1 MLIKLQEEYR
11 EMSPLRWCLA
21 IFALVILLLPLRE
34 KAQEADSLRELI
46 LSAEEDSNKVLLLLR
61 YGKALPESQLDEAL
75 VAARSAY
82 ETSLDLGF
90 ARGVML
96 ASAELGKQH
105 KRAASFDS
113 ALFYYDIS
121 IPLADSLNDQHVLA
135 INYNEY
141 GSLLRRK
148 GYYSSAL
155 EYHEKSFLISHDQ
168 GDSTGMANSNLFAAI
183 IHEYRLDYETAI
195 HYYYEALSIYEAQGR
210 KINIGV
216 ALLNM
221 GDLYYE
227 LEEFDKALL
236 QYRRGLKEFLEVN
249 DIRRTGLSYNKIGTI
264 HSARENYDSAL
275 FYYEKCKVFYDSI
288 GNNSGIAHLNI
299 NMGNF
304 YKNTGKPDQAMQH
317 YEKAVDAFRKM
328 GFQRGSLNAMMALAD
343 LYKVTGQSSKALNV
357 YFQCEEIASN
367 VDPQALLNVYSEIV
381 ELYKGINNAEKALKY
396 QDLYIVMSDSVYQL
410 EKVRVIADAE
420 LKYEK
425 EKDKAL
431 ILKMEKEGL
440 QKDIAL
446 ERGKRRSNSLLY
458 GSLGIVFL
466 IVFLFSYFGLRVRK
480 NRIIAEQRIKQLEE
494 EKKLLAARSI
504 VEGQEEERRRIAKE
518 LHDGLGVLLSSAKM
532 HFTSIRDK
540 SPEARPMIEKATKL
554 LEQATGDVRRIS
566 HNMMPGLLTR
576 YGFYEA
582 VEDLVEQVNDMEGMQ
597 AEVKIVGE
605 QSRLKENTE
614 IMLYRIIQEM
624 VNNTLKHAMA
634 TNINLDIRIQS
645 AGLEIKYSDD
655 GQGFDVNEKL
665 KAKSLGLTSILSR
678 VKFLGGEVN
687 ISSDIG
693 KGSVYTISVPVEGS
707 G

>member
-1 MLIKLQEEYR
+1 MIQEIYR
-11 EMSPLRWCLA
+11 AKSPLRSHVAILA
-21 IFALVILLLPLRE
+21 LLIFLLPIQG

-46 LSAEEDSNKVLLLLR
+46 QSAEKDSNKVLLLLR
-61 YGKALPESQLDEAL
+61 YGKALPESQLSDAL
-75 VAARSAY
+75 AAARSAY
-82 ETSLDLGF
+82 EISRDLGF
-90 ARGVML
+90 SRGVML
-96 ASAELGKQH
+96 ATAELGKQH
-105 KRAASFDS
+105 KRAAAYDS

-121 IPLADSLNDQHVLA
+121 IPLADSLNDQRLLA
-135 INYNEY
+135 ISYNEY

-155 EYHEKSFLISHDQ
+155 DYHEKSFQISLDL

-195 HYYYEALSIYEAQGR
+195 HYYVEALRIYEAQGK

-221 GDLYYE
+221 GDLHYE
-227 LEEFDKALL
+227 MEEFDKALL

-249 DIRRTGLSYNKIGTI
+249 DLRRTGLSYNKIGTI
-264 HSARENYDSAL
+264 HSAWESYDSAL

-304 YKNTGKPDQAMQH
+304 YKNTGKPDQAMRH
-317 YEKAVDAFRKM
+317 YEKAIEAFRNM
-328 GFQRGSLNAMMALAD
+328 GFQRGYLNAMMAMAD
-343 LYKVTGQSSKALNV
+343 LYKVTGQTSRALDV
-357 YFQCEEIASN
+357 YFQCERIASD
-367 VDPQALLNVYSEIV
+367 VDPQALLSVYSEIV
-381 ELYKGINNAEKALKY
+381 ELYKGIHNAEKALKY
-396 QDLYIVMSDSVYQL
+396 QDLYLIMSDSVYQL

-431 ILKMEKEGL
+431 ILKMEKESL
-440 QKDIAL
+440 KKDVAL
-446 ERGKRRSNSLLY
+446 ERGKRQSNSLLY
-458 GSLGIVFL
+458 GSLGVVIL

-480 NRIIAEQRIKQLEE
+480 NRIIAEQKIMQLEE

-540 SPEARPMIEKATKL
+540 SPEARPMIDKASKL

-582 VEDLVEQVNDMEGMQ
+582 VEDLFEQVDDMEGLH
-597 AEVKIVGE
+597 AEVKIAGE

-624 VNNTLKHAMA
+624 VNNTLKHAESKKI
-634 TNINLDIRIQS
+634 TLDIQIS
-645 AGLEIKYSDD
+645 PGEVALDYKDD
-655 GQGFDVNEKL
+655 GKGFDFDEKIKL
-665 KAKSLGLTSILSR
+665 KSMGLTSLQSR
-678 VKFLGGEVN
+678 VKFLGGELQY
-687 ISSDIG
+687 SSSPG
-693 KGSVYTISVPVEGS
+693 KGIHYTFEVPA
-707 G
+707 